1 MVINKL
7 EKTVLQNKTKHAV
20 QCTLYTPVF
29 PTVLRS
35 VSLLSLNCW
44 RQLAE
49 VCLYDLV
56 AISRMTV
63 DRHADPGLRGG
74 GGADVHCHR
83 SLPPPSTHWENSIE
97 ANTKQHW
104 NPPPPGVPVAEP
116 KKDQHIFGWSTL
128 ESTFCHLRSVSPS
141 CHFWL
146 CSALLQTVSLEP
158 LTSLT
163 AASNLASYD
172 GRQPL
177 LHLLQS

>member
-1 MVINKL
+1 M
-7 EKTVLQNKTKHAV
+7 

-74 GGADVHCHR
+74 GGQTCSVIAHSPH
-83 SLPPPSTHWENSIE
+83 PPHIERIVSKQRQSNTGTHPLQGYQWQN
-97 ANTKQHW
+97 Q
-104 NPPPPGVPVAEP
+104 
-116 KKDQHIFGWSTL
+116 KKTNIYLDDQLWKALFVTCGQSAPL
-128 ESTFCHLRSVSPS
+128 ATFDCVVPS
-141 CHFWL
+141 C
-146 CSALLQTVSLEP
+146 
-158 LTSLT
+158 
-163 AASNLASYD
+163 
-172 GRQPL
+172 RQ
-177 LHLLQS
+177 HLLNLLLP